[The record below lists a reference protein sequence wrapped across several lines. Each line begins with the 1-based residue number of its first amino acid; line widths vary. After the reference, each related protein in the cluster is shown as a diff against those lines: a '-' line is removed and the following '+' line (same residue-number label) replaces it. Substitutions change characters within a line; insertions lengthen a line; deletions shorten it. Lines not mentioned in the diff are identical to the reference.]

1 MTWLVTGGAGYIG
14 SLTIVELL
22 ERGDDVVALDNLM
35 NSSAESLR
43 RATQITR
50 REVPFVEADV
60 RDGNALDAIFGDYD
74 IQGVI
79 HFAGLKAVGESVEK
93 PLEYYRDNIDSA
105 ICLIDAM
112 TRHRVKKLV
121 FSSTATVY
129 GTDADVPYKETHPVG
144 VGITNPYAWS
154 KFMIE
159 QIMRDVVAADPEW
172 QATILRYFNPI
183 GAHESGL
190 MGEDPQG
197 YPNNLLP
204 FLAQVAVGRR
214 AKLLVYGDDYDTP
227 DGTGV
232 RDYLHVKDLALGH
245 IAALDHFGEPGQT
258 KVYNL
263 GSGHGTSVLEVI
275 KAFEAAS
282 GEPIP
287 YEVVGRRA
295 GDIGAF
301 WADASLAERELGWT
315 AKKSVYDACLDIWK
329 WQSQNPH
336 GYASE
341 PV

>member
-22 ERGDDVVALDNLM
+22 ERGDDVVALDNLSR
-35 NSSAESLR
+35 SSAESLR

-60 RDGNALDAIFGDYD
+60 RDASALDQIFDDYD
-74 IQGVI
+74 IDGVV
-79 HFAGLKAVGESVEK
+79 HFAGFKAVGESVEK
-93 PLEYYRDNIDSA
+93 PLMYYRDNLDSA
-105 ICLIDAM
+105 MTLIEAM
-112 TRHRVKKLV
+112 TRHGVKKLV

-129 GTDADVPYKETHPVG
+129 GADADVPYTEKHTVG
-144 VGITNPYAWS
+144 VGITNPYAWT

-159 QIMRDVVAADPEW
+159 QILRDVVAADPEW
-172 QATILRYFNPI
+172 QVTILRYFNPI

-204 FLAQVAVGRR
+204 YLAQVAVGRR
-214 AKLLVYGDDYDTP
+214 EKLFVYGDDYDTP

-245 IAALDHFGEPGQT
+245 IAALDHFGPPGET

-282 GEPIP
+282 GETIP
-287 YEVVGRRA
+287 YEIAPRRP

-301 WADASLAERELGWT
+301 WADPSLAERELHWKAT
-315 AKKSVYDACLDIWK
+315 KSVYDACVDIWR
-329 WQSQNPH
+329 WQSANPR
-336 GYASE
+336 GYES
-341 PV
+341 